1 MSDPSNGSAESG
13 DMHGQAEGQYVD
25 LSRVELLEALQSE
38 DQTWEKLAPRWSVTN
53 PEPPWKVCLDATCDA
68 LSAVGALDSL
78 ERRHAEDELE
88 DVYSAI
94 PNPERQ
100 LLSLAH
106 IMLSRGLL
114 TEEELARQIRTV
126 RARLEAV

>member
-1 MSDPSNGSAESG
+1 MNEKPGGTRA
-13 DMHGQAEGQYVD
+13 QAEGQYVD
-25 LSRVELLEALQSE
+25 LGQVELLQSLQNA
-38 DQTWEKLAPRWSVTN
+38 DQTWEQLAPRWSVTN

-88 DVYSAI
+88 TVYSEI

-126 RARLEAV
+126 RARLGAA

>member
-1 MSDPSNGSAESG
+1 MSAAEAAG
-13 DMHGQAEGQYVD
+13 HGYPRGQYVD
-25 LSRVELLEALQSE
+25 LNRVELLEALQDE
-38 DQTWEKLAPRWSVTN
+38 DQTWERLAARWSVTN

-88 DVYSAI
+88 EVYSEI

-100 LLSLAH
+100 LLTLAH
-106 IMLSRGLL
+106 IMLSRGLV
-114 TEEELARQIRTV
+114 TEEELARQIRTF
-126 RARLEAV
+126 RDRLEAV

>member
-1 MSDPSNGSAESG
+1 MSGAG
-13 DMHGQAEGQYVD
+13 DAAHGHGEGYHID
-25 LSRVELLEALQSE
+25 LTPVELLEALQDE
-38 DQTWEKLAPRWSVTN
+38 DQTWDRLAARWSVTN

-88 DVYSAI
+88 TVYSEI

-106 IMLSRGLL
+106 IMLSRGLV

-126 RARLEAV
+126 RDRLEAV

>member
-1 MSDPSNGSAESG
+1 MSSNVGIP
-13 DMHGQAEGQYVD
+13 DRAEGQYVD
-25 LSRVELLEALQSE
+25 LHRIGLLEAIQNE
-38 DQTWEKLAPRWSVTN
+38 DQTWEKLAPRWCVTN

-68 LSAVGALDSL
+68 LSAGGALDSL

-88 DVYSAI
+88 TMYSEI

-100 LLSLAH
+100 LVALAH
-106 IMLSRGLL
+106 IMLSRGLM
-114 TEEELARQIRTV
+114 TEEELARQMEAV

>member
-1 MSDPSNGSAESG
+1 MSQES
-13 DMHGQAEGQYVD
+13 DVIQEQTEGQYVD
-25 LSRVELLEALQSE
+25 LRRIGLLESIRNE
-38 DQTWEKLAPRWSVTN
+38 DQTWANLALRWCVTN
-53 PEPPWKVCLDATCDA
+53 PEPPWKVCLDATCDC
-68 LSAVGALDSL
+68 LSAGGALDNL

-88 DVYSAI
+88 TVYSAI

-100 LLSLAH
+100 LLTLAH

-114 TEEELARQIRTV
+114 TEEELARRIRIV

>member
-1 MSDPSNGSAESG
+1 MSAAEAAG
-13 DMHGQAEGQYVD
+13 HGYPRRQYVD
-25 LSRVELLEALQSE
+25 LNRVELLEALQDE
-38 DQTWEKLAPRWSVTN
+38 DQTWERLAARWSVTN

-88 DVYSAI
+88 EVYSEI

-100 LLSLAH
+100 LLTLAH
-106 IMLSRGLL
+106 IMLSRGLV

-126 RARLEAV
+126 RDRLEAV

>member
-1 MSDPSNGSAESG
+1 MSEENVGI
-13 DMHGQAEGQYVD
+13 QKQTEGQYVD
-25 LSRVELLEALQSE
+25 LRRIALLESIRNE
-38 DQTWEKLAPRWSVTN
+38 DQTWGKLAPRWCVTE
-53 PEPPWKVCLDATCDA
+53 PEPPWKVCLDATCDC
-68 LSAVGALDSL
+68 LSAGAALDNL

-88 DVYSAI
+88 SVYSAI

-100 LLSLAH
+100 LLTLAH

>member
-1 MSDPSNGSAESG
+1 MTGEIG
-13 DMHGQAEGQYVD
+13 GVQGHAEGQHVD
-25 LSRVELLEALQSE
+25 LDRVALLESLQDE
-38 DQTWEKLAPRWSVTN
+38 DQTWDRLAPRWGVTH

-68 LSAVGALDSL
+68 LSAHGALDSL

-88 DVYSAI
+88 TVYSEI

-106 IMLSRGLL
+106 IMLSRGLV
-114 TEEELARQIRTV
+114 TEEELARQIETV
-126 RARLEAV
+126 RARLAAVEGQRR

>member
-1 MSDPSNGSAESG
+1 MSGSNVGIPDP
-13 DMHGQAEGQYVD
+13 AEGQYVD
-25 LSRVELLEALQSE
+25 LRRIELLESIQNE
-38 DQTWEKLAPRWSVTN
+38 DQTWEKLAPRWCVTN

-68 LSAVGALDSL
+68 LSAGGALDSL

-88 DVYSAI
+88 TVYSEI

-100 LLSLAH
+100 LMALAH

-114 TEEELARQIRTV
+114 TEEELARRMEAV
-126 RARLEAV
+126 RVRLEAV

>member
-1 MSDPSNGSAESG
+1 MSGAGGPAP
-13 DMHGQAEGQYVD
+13 GQPQGQYVD
-25 LSRVELLEALQSE
+25 LGRVELLESLQDE
-38 DQTWEKLAPRWSVTN
+38 DQTWDRLAARWSVTN

-68 LSAVGALDSL
+68 LSAVGALNSL

-88 DVYSAI
+88 TVYADI

-106 IMLSRGLL
+106 IMLSRGLV
-114 TEEELARQIRTV
+114 TEEELARRIRTV
-126 RARLEAV
+126 RDRLEAV

>member
-1 MSDPSNGSAESG
+1 M
-13 DMHGQAEGQYVD
+13 
-25 LSRVELLEALQSE
+25 LEALQDE
-38 DQTWEKLAPRWSVTN
+38 DQTWERLAARWSVTN

-88 DVYSAI
+88 EVYSEI

-100 LLSLAH
+100 LLTLAH
-106 IMLSRGLL
+106 IMLSRGLV

-126 RARLEAV
+126 RDRLEAV

>member
-1 MSDPSNGSAESG
+1 MSGASG
-13 DMHGQAEGQYVD
+13 AGHGNSEGQYVD
-25 LSRVELLEALQSE
+25 LSRVELLEALQDQ
-38 DQTWEKLAPRWSVTN
+38 DQTWDKLAARWSVTN

-78 ERRHAEDELE
+78 QRRHAEDELE
-88 DVYSAI
+88 TVYSKI

-106 IMLSRGLL
+106 IMLSRGLV

-126 RARLEAV
+126 RDRLEAVLD

>member
-1 MSDPSNGSAESG
+1 MTRQGIGIQEKT
-13 DMHGQAEGQYVD
+13 EGQYVD
-25 LSRVELLEALQSE
+25 LRRVALLESIRNE
-38 DQTWEKLAPRWSVTN
+38 DQTWAKLAPRWCVAE
-53 PEPPWKVCLDATCDA
+53 PEPPWKVCLDATCDC
-68 LSAVGALDSL
+68 LSAGGVLDNL

-88 DVYSAI
+88 TVYSAI

-100 LLSLAH
+100 LLTLAH

-114 TEEELARQIRTV
+114 TEEELDRHIKAV

>member
-1 MSDPSNGSAESG
+1 MSAASG
-13 DMHGQAEGQYVD
+13 AAQGHGEGQYVD
-25 LSRVELLEALQSE
+25 LSRVELLEALQDE
-38 DQTWEKLAPRWSVTN
+38 DQTWDRLAARWSVTN
-53 PEPPWKVCLDATCDA
+53 QEPPWKVCLDATCDA

-88 DVYSAI
+88 TVYGEI

-106 IMLSRGLL
+106 IMLSRGLV
-114 TEEELARQIRTV
+114 TEEELARQIRAV
-126 RARLEAV
+126 RDRLEAV

>member
-1 MSDPSNGSAESG
+1 MSSNVGIP
-13 DMHGQAEGQYVD
+13 DRAEGQYVG
-25 LSRVELLEALQSE
+25 LRRIGLLEAIQNE
-38 DQTWEKLAPRWSVTN
+38 DQTWEKLAPRWCVTN

-68 LSAVGALDSL
+68 LSAGGALDSL

-88 DVYSAI
+88 TMYSEI

-100 LLSLAH
+100 LVALAH

-114 TEEELARQIRTV
+114 TEEELARQMEAV

>member
-1 MSDPSNGSAESG
+1 MSESG
-13 DMHGQAEGQYVD
+13 AIQGQAEGQYVD
-25 LSRVELLEALQSE
+25 LSRVELLESLQTV
-38 DQTWEKLAPRWSVTN
+38 DQTWEKLAPRWGVTN

-68 LSAVGALDSL
+68 LSAGGALDSL
-78 ERRHAEDELE
+78 DRRHAEDELGE
-88 DVYSAI
+88 TVYSEI

-106 IMLSRGLL
+106 IMLRRGLV
-114 TEEELARQIRTV
+114 TEEELARRLRTV